1 MKISTLSL
9 PDKNA
14 LESMGLTWH
23 TDADDTSYLSD
34 ELIHISDT
42 EAEAYYEAGNELYD
56 MFIEAGEYVI
66 KNDLFFEL

>member
-23 TDADDTSYLSD
+23 TDADDTTYISD
-34 ELIHISDT
+34 DLIQISDT
-42 EAEAYYEAGNELYD
+42 AVSYTHLTLPT
-56 MFIEAGEYVI
+56 ICSV
-66 KNDLFFEL
+66 